1 MRKHMPRL
9 RLPVNIVTV
18 FFALFLIYIIG
29 QLVRSFFQVNVQ
41 TFEVIEAPL
50 SSDFTLRGISLHD
63 ETVVYADTAG
73 YPVFIKDE
81 GEKISVNETIGVI
94 TAEERQHNA
103 VTEEQ
108 SKPSPAPISNAD
120 LQVIFKSFQD
130 FSRQYDSSA
139 FASVYKLRSAVGNQ
153 LHSASASTDVNED
166 LLKSGSTLTS
176 KGYGMISFLVDGFE
190 GRTVDAID
198 AQWFDGS
205 SAAVGTADGKREVGD
220 PLYKVIHSDRWQIVA
235 RLTDAQV
242 SALRGPQLHADP
254 TESGPLHVRIAF
266 VKDYQEANADLEI
279 INKDGKNYAVF
290 TLYHSLFRYIEDR
303 KLDFTVK
310 MGAQTGLKIP
320 NSALVYKEFYTI
332 PKDHAVADGTMT
344 ISLVVRHNNV
354 DEAKRLVV
362 YGGNETEY
370 YIAMDDLAT
379 GDVILKPDSQ
389 EQYTVGATNFLDG
402 VYDISVGYAIFKQ
415 VKILDKNDEYSIV
428 DASTSY
434 GLKQYD
440 LIALSAASIG
450 ENDYVH

>member
-18 FFALFLIYIIG
+18 FFALFLIYIMG
-29 QLVRSFFQVNVQ
+29 QLVRSFFQVKVQ

-50 SSDFTLRGISLHD
+50 SSDFTLRGVTLHD
-63 ETVVYADTAG
+63 ETVVYAETAG
-73 YPVFIKDE
+73 YPVFVKDE
-81 GEKISVNETIGVI
+81 GEKISVNEKIGVI
-94 TAEERQHNA
+94 TAEEPQPKKA
-103 VTEEQ
+103 TVEEDKTVTT
-108 SKPSPAPISNAD
+108 AISNAD

-130 FSRQYDSSA
+130 FSRQYDSSS
-139 FASVYKLRSAVGNQ
+139 FTSVYKLRSAVGNQ
-153 LHSASASTDVNED
+153 LHSASASTDLSDD
-166 LLKSGSTLTS
+166 LLKSGTALTS
-176 KGYGMISFLVDGFE
+176 KGYGMISFLIDGFE
-190 GRTVDAID
+190 GRTIDELDAR
-198 AQWFDGS
+198 WFDGS
-205 SAAVGTADGKREVGD
+205 SGTLGTADGKREVGD

-235 RLTDAQV
+235 PLTDAQV
-242 SALRGPQLHADP
+242 SALRGPQLNADDFD
-254 TESGPLHVRIAF
+254 TGPLRVRIAF

-279 INKDGKNYAVF
+279 VNKEGKNYAVF

-332 PKDHAVADGTMT
+332 PKDHAIADGNMT
-344 ISLVVRHNNV
+344 ISLVIRHDNT
-354 DEAKRLVV
+354 DEARRLVV

-370 YIAMDDLAT
+370 YIAMDDLTT
-379 GDVILKPDSQ
+379 GDVIIKPNSQ
-389 EQYTVGATNFLDG
+389 EQYTVGATRFLDG

-428 DASTSY
+428 DAATSY